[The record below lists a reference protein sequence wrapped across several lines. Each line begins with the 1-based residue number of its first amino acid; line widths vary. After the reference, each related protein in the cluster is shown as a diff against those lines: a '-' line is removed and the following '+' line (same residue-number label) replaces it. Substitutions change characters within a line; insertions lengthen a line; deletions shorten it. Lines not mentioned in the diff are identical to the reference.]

1 VEDLT
6 SRGSPDAVGIV
17 ADIGDGA
24 AVDKV
29 FAELGERWNSE
40 LNVLINTVGPGAPG
54 SFEALTDDQ
63 WRQSV
68 EDGVMGM
75 VRCVRSALPLLRKA
89 QWARI
94 VNFSAHSTQRQ
105 SVMLPAYTAAKAML
119 TSVSKNLS
127 LLLAK
132 DEILVNVVS
141 PGSIA
146 TESLVGWATSVGVD
160 GNDPYALM
168 NAIAEHFALI
178 GDHVSHVDA
187 DAELHGT
194 VGGEVVVAFR
204 HQLLHR
210 DRRLDGADDAGK
222 LQQETVAGMLHDLAA
237 MVENDRVGRASM
249 RLEGGMGPGLVGPH
263 HARVAGDV
271 SADDGCQA
279 SLHLSFAPELVDIRY
294 VVGRMVSKTV
304 ISWRS
309 RLRTQC

>member
-1 VEDLT
+1 MDLGLANAATAVIGGSRGMGLAAARCLADDGARVAVVGRTPAALDSAVEDLT

-17 ADIGDGA
+17 ADIGDGP
-24 AVDKV
+24 AVAKV
-29 FAELGERWNSE
+29 FTELGERWNGE

-75 VRCVRSALPLLRKA
+75 VRSVRSALPLLRKA

-168 NAIAEHFALI
+168 DAIAKHFGHPAHMPRAGLPDEI
-178 GDHVSHVDA
+178 GP
-187 DAELHGT
+187 
-194 VGGEVVVAFR
+194 VVAF
-204 HQLLHR
+204 LAS
-210 DRRLDGADDAGK
+210 RRNSYMTGANINVDGGSDF
-222 LQQETVAGMLHDLAA
+222 T
-237 MVENDRVGRASM
+237 
-249 RLEGGMGPGLVGPH
+249 
-263 HARVAGDV
+263 
-271 SADDGCQA
+271 
-279 SLHLSFAPELVDIRY
+279 
-294 VVGRMVSKTV
+294 
-304 ISWRS
+304 
-309 RLRTQC
+309 